1 MDNETTPQVPGQRT
15 LPGMAESLGYDTIAL
30 KPSEERFCW
39 RYVAN
44 GGIGVKAC
52 QELYPKISYSAAG
65 SRASELLKK
74 PEITARINQVREEIA
89 REEKQTLKDF
99 IVGTL
104 TFDPAEAFKGG
115 NRVDIANMPEKIRKL
130 CSLESRIVDG
140 SLVYLPVF
148 PDKVKAGSELA
159 KMMGAYAAE
168 KKELTGAD
176 GGALTIIGEIIL
188 VPAGSS
194 HE

>member
-15 LPGMAESLGYDTIAL
+15 LPGMAETLGYDTIIL

-44 GGIGVKAC
+44 GGNGVKAC
-52 QELYPKISYSAAG
+52 RELHPKISYGAAG
-65 SRASELLKK
+65 VRASVLLKK
-74 PEITARINQVREEIA
+74 PKVLARINQVREEIS

-99 IVGTL
+99 VIGSL
-104 TFDPAEAFKGG
+104 SFDPAVAFKEG
-115 NRVDIANMPEKIRKL
+115 NRVNIADMPEKIRKL
-130 CSLESRIVDG
+130 CTLEARVVDG
-140 SLVYLPVF
+140 SVIYIPVF
-148 PDKVKAGSELA
+148 PDKIKAGSELA

-168 KKELTGAD
+168 KKELTGSD

-188 VPAGSS
+188 VAAKSS